1 LAEVEK
7 ATADAVLRYD
17 LGGTAGWVPYG
28 FTGDNKKPGIFGE
41 VAAAIMAEA
50 KVPAEA
56 VFLSPKRAEMAML
69 EGRLDFDFI
78 SPDWFKD
85 GNVGEKFVTTLP
97 LFVVRE
103 YFVTLPENQHLYSEP
118 SSAYGQAVGTVA
130 GYFYYDD
137 DHFTRVDFL
146 SENEL
151 VLGLEKNRFNVA
163 ILERYTALYWAQKHQ
178 IEIAFAALHTAGKMV
193 IRLHKKYEHLL
204 PQINQAI
211 LQLQEQEAIENIL
224 LRYQGVNP
232 TQ

>member
-1 LAEVEK
+1 M
-7 ATADAVLRYD
+7 ADTVLRYD

-28 FTGDNKKPGIFGE
+28 FSGDEKKPGIFGD
-41 VAAAIMAEA
+41 VAATIMAQA
-50 KVPAEA
+50 KVPAEPA
-56 VFLSPKRAEMAML
+56 YLSPKRAELAML

-85 GNVGEKFVTTLP
+85 GNVGDQFVTTLP

-103 YFVTLPENQHLYSEP
+103 YFVTLPENQHLYPEP

-137 DHFTRVDFL
+137 EHFTRVDFL

-151 VLGLEKNRFNVA
+151 VLGLEKDRFKVA

-193 IRLHKKYEHLL
+193 IRLHKKHAHLL

-211 LQLQEQEAIENIL
+211 LQLQEQDAIDRIL

-232 TQ
+232 RQ